1 MCRPVDTQYCRYR
14 ITCLTCHRNTILL
27 PKCGYQSLS
36 QNKLTSYRLC
46 ESMLGTHKYL
56 TFKTSLGRKWFS
68 NIHFIHLWTT
78 FLQQIN
84 FCQSH
89 LGSNKH
95 EEVDS
100 YILKFLHHF
109 SARLTRRNKIWDT
122 KEDMDFFI
130 HIIKVLQYSTL
141 GSSIG
146 LH

>member
-1 MCRPVDTQYCRYR
+1 MLFFTHNNYYFSFKIALYNYIYKISVNFENAMEGKIINLMCRPVHTQCCRYR
-14 ITCLTCHRNTILL
+14 ITCLTCQRNIILL

-56 TFKTSLGRKWFS
+56 TFKTSFGRKWFS

-89 LGSNKH
+89 VG
-95 EEVDS
+95 
-100 YILKFLHHF
+100 
-109 SARLTRRNKIWDT
+109 
-122 KEDMDFFI
+122 
-130 HIIKVLQYSTL
+130 
-141 GSSIG
+141 
-146 LH
+146 